1 MDKVYIL
8 TYDTYGGG
16 EPGIVIG
23 AFLTEEDAKLAA
35 QVAQQHGMDSEGL
48 DYYAVT
54 PGQIEVR
61 NLIIPVR
68 LKGA

>member
-8 TYDTYGGG
+8 TYDTYFGG

-35 QVAQQHGMDSEGL
+35 QVAQQHGMYSEGL
-48 DYYAVT
+48 DYSAVT
-54 PGQIEVR
+54 LGQIEDGK
-61 NLIIPVR
+61 LII
-68 LKGA
+68 LIKGA